1 MHIQSILGA
10 ELLDEEVGMDRN
22 TRGAK
27 NLQRMYE
34 IQADGGR
41 GVVTFWNPTQS
52 ESRRVTIHFTTA
64 DLMAK
69 LYQVL
74 PYGWANAKWV
84 LKISYTVEGV
94 TA

>member
-1 MHIQSILGA
+1 
-10 ELLDEEVGMDRN
+10 MDRN

-64 DLMAK
+64 DWMVK
-69 LYQVL
+69 LYESL
-74 PYGWANAKWV
+74 PEDLRSPFERKIATIAGLEAMNAYGWANAKWV
-84 LKISYTVEGV
+84 LKTS
-94 TA
+94 